1 MLFDRWNLIT
11 IEELRSSF
19 GLYDLTSYE
28 KAAVAVRYGCERVN
42 LESRGLIMELLGD
55 KPWPRRP

>member
-55 KPWPRRP
+55 KP